1 MSKGTSGFCQLPC
14 LRLAWERCRPGPG
27 LGSPADVSRS
37 PSSSSRTKW
46 PDTCDVSAALAGHFV
61 RDQALQ
67 HLSLSDATSSRPRLS
82 LRAPKGRSNLL
93 NRRDCFVA
101 PLLAMTDYLSPSRL
115 LL

>member
-67 HLSLSDATSSRPRLS
+67 HLSLSDDHLLS
-82 LRAPKGRSNLL
+82 TTIVIA
-93 NRRDCFVA
+93 
-101 PLLAMTDYLSPSRL
+101 SPEGAKQSPQPARL
-115 LL
+115 LRRSAPRNDRLPESK